1 MVDPRCNEQRSVNM
15 RYNCTNVNSVL
26 TGPGRMEGVVGGV
39 RGGVVLDG
47 VGRGG
52 TSR

>member
-1 MVDPRCNEQRSVNM
+1 MGKYVIYGP
-15 RYNCTNVNSVL
+15 VL

-52 TSR
+52 TPC